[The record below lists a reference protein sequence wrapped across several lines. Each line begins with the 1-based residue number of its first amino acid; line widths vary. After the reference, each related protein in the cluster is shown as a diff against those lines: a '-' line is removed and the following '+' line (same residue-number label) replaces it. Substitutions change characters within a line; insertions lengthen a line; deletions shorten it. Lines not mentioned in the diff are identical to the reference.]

1 MNPWLLTCGL
11 LAEGGRADQFVKGFR
26 EGTLHRT
33 ANYDWLLY
41 ATAVLALVLAC
52 YAVERFLR
60 NRRSGSL
67 PNERK
72 LFHDLC
78 RAHGLDRASSNLL
91 RRLARQARLTQ
102 VSEVFLR
109 PELFQSDASISR
121 RDQRLIE
128 HLRGRL
134 FAG

>member
-1 MNPWLLTCGL
+1 MNSWLLTCVL

-41 ATAVLALVLAC
+41 ATAVLALVLLC

-60 NRRSGSL
+60 NRRPG
-67 PNERK
+67 PVHHEGR

-78 RAHGLDRASSNLL
+78 RAHGLDRASCGLL
-91 RRLARQARLTQ
+91 RRLARQARLAQ
-102 VSEVFLR
+102 VSEVFLK
-109 PELFQSDASISR
+109 PELFQPDATDSR
-121 RDQRLIE
+121 RDQLLIE
-128 HLRGRL
+128 QLRGRL